1 MGFVQILG
9 LPHLIVLFSGLF
21 RDRNVTLR
29 KAIKM
34 NHGAADITMKGKI
47 EE

>member
-1 MGFVQILG
+1 MGFVKTLE
-9 LPHLIVLFSGLF
+9 LPNFIVLFAGLF